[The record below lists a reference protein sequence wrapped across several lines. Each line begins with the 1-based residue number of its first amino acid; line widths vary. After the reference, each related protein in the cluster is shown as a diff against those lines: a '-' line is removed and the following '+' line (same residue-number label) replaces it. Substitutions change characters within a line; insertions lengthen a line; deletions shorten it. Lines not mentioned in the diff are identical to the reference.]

1 MTEVSDADGEPT
13 QHEGT
18 NEAEVDAHLPAYR
31 FGIVLGLLFLTFI
44 FMASGPT
51 GDWVPLV
58 VVVLQGA
65 TLLAALAAAGAPRR
79 LWRIAIVVV
88 VIAFASGI
96 TVWVSGVDNGGGTLF
111 ILNVLLVA
119 GAPVVIALALIR
131 RRVIDIQTV
140 LGALCIYVLLGMLWA
155 FAFAAIGG
163 IQTSPFFAQ
172 ESKANVADFLYF
184 SFVTLTTTGYGD
196 LTAAGGL
203 GRAVA
208 VLEALLGQ
216 LYLVTVVAVIISRM
230 GRGERQWGR
239 RARKGGDGPTASSTD
254 SRPSPG

>member
-1 MTEVSDADGEPT
+1 VTEVSDADGQPT
-13 QHEGT
+13 QHEGAS
-18 NEAEVDAHLPAYR
+18 EAVVDAHLPAYR

-58 VVVLQGA
+58 AVVLQGA

-88 VIAFASGI
+88 VVAFISGI
-96 TVWVSGVDNGGGTLF
+96 TVWVSGVDSGGGTLF

-119 GAPVVIALALIR
+119 GAPVVIATALVR
-131 RRVIDIQTV
+131 RGVIDIQTV

-155 FAFAAIGG
+155 FAFGAIGA
-163 IQTSPFFAQ
+163 IDTQPFFAEQ
-172 ESKANVADFLYF
+172 STSSVADFLYF

-203 GRAVA
+203 GRAVS
-208 VLEALLGQ
+208 VIEALLGQ
-216 LYLVTVVAVIISRM
+216 LYLVTIVAVIVSRM
-230 GRGERQWGR
+230 GRLERPSR
-239 RARKGGDGPTASSTD
+239 RARKGGDGPD
-254 SRPSPG
+254 R

>member
-1 MTEVSDADGEPT
+1 MSEVSDAGEEPT
-13 QHEGT
+13 QLDGEGP
-18 NEAEVDAHLPAYR
+18 AEAHLPAYR
-31 FGIVLGLLFLTFI
+31 FGIVLGLLFVTFI

-51 GDWVPLV
+51 GDWVPFV

-65 TLLAALAAAGAPRR
+65 TLLAALAAAGTRRR
-79 LWRIAIVVV
+79 LWRIVVVV
-88 VIAFASGI
+88 VIVALVSGI
-96 TVWVSGVDNGGGTLF
+96 SVWTSGVDSGGGTLF
-111 ILNVLLVA
+111 ILNALLVA
-119 GAPVVIALALIR
+119 GAPVAIALALIR

-155 FAFAAIGG
+155 FTFAAIGG
-163 IQTSPFFAQ
+163 IQTTPFFAQ
-172 ESKANVADFLYF
+172 QSKGTVADFLYF

-216 LYLVTVVAVIISRM
+216 LYLVTIVAVIVSRM
-230 GRGERQWGR
+230 GRSERPWNR
-239 RARKGGDGPTASSTD
+239 RSNQADG
-254 SRPSPG
+254 

>member
-1 MTEVSDADGEPT
+1 MTEVSDAAEEPT
-13 QHEGT
+13 QHED
-18 NEAEVDAHLPAYR
+18 EAVVDAHLPAYR
-31 FGIVLGLLFLTFI
+31 FGVVLGLLFATFI

-65 TLLAALAAAGAPRR
+65 TLLAALAASGAPRR

-88 VIAFASGI
+88 VIAFASGV
-96 TVWVSGVDNGGGTLF
+96 TVWISGVEGGSGTLF
-111 ILNVLLVA
+111 VLNVLLVA
-119 GAPVVIALALIR
+119 GAPVVIAQALVR

-155 FAFAAIGG
+155 FAFAAIGA
-163 IQTSPFFAQ
+163 IETRPFFAEQ
-172 ESKANVADFLYF
+172 STGSVADFLYF

-216 LYLVTVVAVIISRM
+216 LYLVTIVAVIVSRM
-230 GRGERQWGR
+230 GRVELHSR
-239 RARKGGDGPTASSTD
+239 RARKGGDGPD
-254 SRPSPG
+254 HE

>member
-1 MTEVSDADGEPT
+1 VTEVSDADNDVPEP
-13 QHEGT
+13 
-18 NEAEVDAHLPAYR
+18 EAETATEADIDAHLPAYR
-31 FGIVLGLLFLTFI
+31 FGIVLALLFVTFI
-44 FMASGPT
+44 FMASGAT

-65 TLLAALAAAGAPRR
+65 TLLAALAASGAPRR

-88 VIAFASGI
+88 VVAFLGGSTI
-96 TVWVSGVDNGGGTLF
+96 WVSGVNGGTGTLF
-111 ILNVLLVA
+111 ILNAMLVA
-119 GAPVVIALALIR
+119 AAPVVIARALIE

-155 FAFAAIGG
+155 FMFAAMGD
-163 IQTSPFFAQ
+163 IQSSPFFA
-172 ESKANVADFLYF
+172 EPDVKGTVADYLYF

-208 VLEALLGQ
+208 VLEALFGQ
-216 LYLVTVVAVIISRM
+216 LYLVTIVAVIVSRM
-230 GRGERQWGR
+230 GRIER
-239 RARKGGDGPTASSTD
+239 RARHAK
-254 SRPSPG
+254 

>member
-1 MTEVSDADGEPT
+1 VAEVSDADGEPT
-13 QHEGT
+13 QNEGAG
-18 NEAEVDAHLPAYR
+18 EAVVDAHLPAYR

-79 LWRIAIVVV
+79 LWRIAIVAVV
-88 VIAFASGI
+88 LAFASGI
-96 TVWVSGVDNGGGTLF
+96 TVWISGVEGSAGTLF
-111 ILNVLLVA
+111 VLNVLLVA
-119 GAPVVIALALIR
+119 GAPIVIALALVR
-131 RRVIDIQTV
+131 RGVIDIQTV

-155 FAFAAIGG
+155 FAFAAIGA
-163 IQTSPFFAQ
+163 IDTQPFFAEQ
-172 ESKANVADFLYF
+172 STASVADVLYY

-203 GRAVA
+203 GRAVS

-216 LYLVTVVAVIISRM
+216 LYLVTIVAVIVSRM
-230 GRGERQWGR
+230 GRVELPRR
-239 RARKGGDGPTASSTD
+239 RARKDGDGPTASSTD
-254 SRPSPG
+254 SRP

>member
-1 MTEVSDADGEPT
+1 MTEVSDASEEPT
-13 QHEGT
+13 HHDDEG
-18 NEAEVDAHLPAYR
+18 EGSVEAHLPAYR

-51 GDWVPLV
+51 GDWVPFV

-65 TLLAALAAAGAPRR
+65 TLLAALSAAGAPRR
-79 LWRIAIVVV
+79 LWRVAIVVV
-88 VIAFASGI
+88 VIALVSGL
-96 TVWVSGVDNGGGTLF
+96 TVWTSGVDSGGGTVF

-119 GAPVVIALALIR
+119 GAPVVIARALIR
-131 RRVIDIQTV
+131 RGLIDIQTV
-140 LGALCIYVLLGMLWA
+140 LGAICIYVLLGMLWA
-155 FAFAAIGG
+155 FTYAAISG

-172 ESKANVADFLYF
+172 EAKATVADFLYF

-216 LYLVTVVAVIISRM
+216 LYLVTVVAVIVSRM
-230 GRGERQWGR
+230 GRSERPWR
-239 RARKGGDGPTASSTD
+239 RRSK
-254 SRPSPG
+254 